1 MNTKTI
7 NNIILMKQI
16 LVLFFILI
24 VSNISAQNKKPNIIY
39 ILADDMGY
47 GDVSALNNN
56 SKLNISKT
64 EFHCHCDNLVVIAPF
79 IGSLVYSLPPAFKY
93 FSTFIS
99 EKNSELP
106 LFQKIYFELRGPP
119 AFA

>member
-1 MNTKTI
+1 
-7 NNIILMKQI
+7 MKRI

-56 SKLNISKT
+56 SKLNTIHIDALANAGMKFTDAHSNSALCSPT
-64 EFHCHCDNLVVIAPF
+64 RYGIPVSYTHLT
-79 IGSLVYSLPPAFKY
+79 LP
-93 FSTFIS
+93 TT
-99 EKNSELP
+99 
-106 LFQKIYFELRGPP
+106 
-119 AFA
+119 

>member
-1 MNTKTI
+1 MYKYLKNNYIKRTFAVVLIAIFALSNTP
-7 NNIILMKQI
+7 KQQ
-16 LVLFFILI
+16 LHSLFAGH
-24 VSNISAQNKKPNIIY
+24 SDISI
-39 ILADDMGY
+39 ADY
-47 GDVSALNNN
+47 NN

-99 EKNSELP
+99 EKNSELS